1 MIHGVIYPA
10 DETPSLKKIV
20 KDLRDVDLNREH
32 NITIT
37 LTGREIEEA
46 QKDPSK
52 FTDVVGMLLDKL
64 LEIWF

>member
-10 DETPSLKKIV
+10 DETPSLEKVIE
-20 KDLRDVDLNREH
+20 DLRQVDLNREH

-52 FTDVVGMLLDKL
+52 FNEVVGTLLDKL